1 LKSFISRGKK
11 PICKWGTLPDNIFF
25 EGSVP
30 DGYSLCIVPS
40 GEYIV
45 LDVDRHGDENGF
57 DHIPDDILLELE
69 KTFNYST
76 KNNGVHYWLKS
87 KNNVN
92 MVNKNSGFSMDL
104 RCHWK
109 GYVVWY
115 HKGDVR
121 DYLDEINYTS
131 DRLNAWLEELFKR
144 AGKKKLNKKQKNEH

>member
-1 LKSFISRGKK
+1 MKSFISKGKL
-11 PICKWGTLPDNIFF
+11 PICKWGALPDNIFF
-25 EGSVP
+25 EGNVP

-45 LDVDRHGDENGF
+45 LDVDRHGKEDGF
-57 DHIPDDILLELE
+57 DHIPNNILEELE
-69 KTFNYST
+69 KTFHYPT

-87 KNNVN
+87 KDNAE

-104 RCHWK
+104 RCHYK

-115 HKGDVR
+115 HEGDVR

-131 DRLNAWLEELFKR
+131 PELDAWLKELFKR
-144 AGKKKLNKKQKNEH
+144 AVKKKLPKKKKI